1 MSRPTATV
9 TVLPPVS
16 PDPTRKRV
24 RITVSPA
31 GQYLVRGWFTKSASP
46 TGTTA
51 AIGPAS
57 PGDAFF
63 AATDALG
70 IRDVEVSQEQAAY
83 FYCNVAVLGLVASSS
98 YPTLSV
104 SPALYAFGAVE
115 LGSYED
121 AVFTVTNIGDAE
133 VTVTAATSAPYS
145 IIGYPAPVIPVGESA
160 DITVRY
166 TPSSEGAQAGLVS
179 FSDGADY
186 SPERPVSGTGTAAA
200 PAGSYIFYAPADS
213 VLADDAAFELWA
225 DALTSGKT
233 LSPYEGGVYTL
244 SVAPPPNITNMVI
257 AFPDTIRALN
267 SVVQQSTG
275 AQVRLSWINGYYSVM
290 TLDGIDYRVYQNV
303 TLFPWTNADTF
314 TITL

>member
-83 FYCNVAVLGLVASSS
+83 FYCNVAVLGLVASSGN
-98 YPTLSV
+98 TAGLQV
-104 SPALYAFGAVE
+104 LPASWAFGAVE

-121 AVFTVTNIGDAE
+121 KVFTVSNSGGIGFSGVASAAAPFSI
-133 VTVTAATSAPYS
+133 VGTAAYTLAPAEAAS
-145 IIGYPAPVIPVGESA
+145 
-160 DITVRY
+160 ITVRF
-166 TPSSEGAQAGLVS
+166 TPASGT
-179 FSDGADY
+179 
-186 SPERPVSGTGTAAA
+186 PVSGTVAFTGGGGLSRVVTGTGFTAS
-200 PAGSYIFYAPADS
+200 AGEYAMYAPADA
-213 VLADDAAFELWA
+213 LLTTEGEFAAWA
-225 DALTSGKT
+225 NALTTGKT
-233 LSPYEGGVYTL
+233 ASPVQGAQYTL
-244 SVAPPPNITNMVI
+244 SVAPPPSVTNLVI
-257 AFPDTIRALN
+257 AYPASIRLLN
-267 SVVQQSTG
+267 SVVQTGTG
-275 AQVRLSWINGYYSVM
+275 AQVRLSWVNGTYSTFAYGGV
-290 TLDGIDYRVYQNV
+290 TYRVYQNV
-303 TLFPWTNADTF
+303 TLFPWTEPEEF
-314 TITL
+314 IITL